1 MVRSLYELGQHFS
14 IWTHRQSEHTRAL
27 LAALSL
33 GRKTNFFFS
42 YTRWEADTLSCD
54 NFFFFSFR
62 RGLNV
67 TVNMQESQTCDGRRG
82 RTPQYYII
90 RRSYNNK
97 NNNIITLFHLLSFTR
112 LRTGPQVAGVNLGG
126 PVNLRVGNINFTW
139 SKWGKITRGEKKYS
153 AQKIYRR

>member
-33 GRKTNFFFS
+33 GRKTNFFS
-42 YTRWEADTLSCD
+42 HILVGRLTLFPAT
-54 NFFFFSFR
+54 NFFFSFR

-97 NNNIITLFHLLSFTR
+97 NNNIIILFHLLSFTR

>member
-27 LAALSL
+27 LAALGL
-33 GRKTNFFFS
+33 GKKTNFFFLMYS
-42 YTRWEADTLSCD
+42 LGGWHSFPRQL
-54 NFFFFSFR
+54 FFFSFR

-67 TVNMQESQTCDGRRG
+67 TVNMQESQTCDSRRG

-97 NNNIITLFHLLSFTR
+97 NNNIIILFHLLSFTR